1 MQLLFIV
8 LTLLLLAVGL
18 FALQN
23 SEVVT
28 VRFWPGQF
36 QASLAAVI
44 LGATAGGALIAGL
57 VGLASRLR
65 RWQRSRRASPTG
77 ITPRDAALP
86 PPASPR
92 SGPPAR
98 PGA

>member
-8 LTLLLLAVGL
+8 LSLLLLAVAL

-36 QASLAAVI
+36 RASLAAVI

-57 VGLASRLR
+57 LSLASRLR
-65 RWQRSRRASPTG
+65 RWQRSRRASPAG
-77 ITPRDAALP
+77 VRPGEALP
-86 PPASPR
+86 PPASPL

>member
-8 LTLLLLAVGL
+8 LTFLLLVVAL

-44 LGATAGGALIAGL
+44 LGAVAGGALIAGL
-57 VGLASRLR
+57 LGLASRLR
-65 RWQRSRRASPTG
+65 RWQRIRRAGSAAVAPG
-77 ITPRDAALP
+77 DALLP
-86 PPASPR
+86 PPVSPR

>member
-8 LTLLLLAVGL
+8 LTLLLLAVAL

-28 VRFWPGQF
+28 VRFWPWQF
-36 QASLAAVI
+36 RASLAAVI

-65 RWQRSRRASPTG
+65 RWQRSRMASAAG
-77 ITPRDAALP
+77 VTPRDAALP

>member
-8 LTLLLLAVGL
+8 LTLLLLAVAL

-57 VGLASRLR
+57 LGIASRLR
-65 RWQRSRRASPTG
+65 RWQRSRRTG
-77 ITPRDAALP
+77 PPAVAPRDSSLP
-86 PPASPR
+86 PSVSPR
-92 SGPPAR
+92 SGPPAL

>member
-1 MQLLFIV
+1 MQFLFIV
-8 LTLLLLAVGL
+8 LTVLLLAVAL

-44 LGATAGGALIAGL
+44 LGATAVGAIIAWL
-57 VGLASRLR
+57 LGLAGRLH
-65 RWQRSRRASPTG
+65 RWQRSRRAGPG
-77 ITPRDAALP
+77 GVTPPDASLLP
-86 PPASPR
+86 PGSPG

-98 PGA
+98 PST